1 MATQTQQSDPA
12 SSLWAAATDSEP
24 TYHQPQPAAHL
35 VVQDGNFC
43 FSPNSGSPFGSPDVH
58 LQKSWMDDDG
68 WTPAEFPDWGS
79 RAGVMGGV
87 VERVK
92 EERRMG
98 AQERLQSPFELDSL
112 FRCSPVQEKRT
123 FAWSPDISLCLSP
136 PAEVTPRGRSNSG
149 GATVS
154 ASYGSKFWMGQERKR
169 RGGDTATMFDQGT
182 DSGEFACSFQQHF
195 NDRRN
200 AQH

>member
-1 MATQTQQSDPA
+1 MATQQSDPA

-24 TYHQPQPAAHL
+24 TYHQPQPEAHF
-35 VVQDGNFC
+35 VVQDGNFS
-43 FSPNSGSPFGSPDVH
+43 FSPDSGSPFGSPDVH
-58 LQKSWMDDDG
+58 LQNSWTDDVNG
-68 WTPAEFPDWGS
+68 KFPDWGS

-92 EERRMG
+92 EESRMG
-98 AQERLQSPFELDSL
+98 AQERLQSPFDLGSI
-112 FRCSPVQEKRT
+112 FRCSPVQEKHT

-136 PAEVTPRGRSNSG
+136 PAEVTPRGRSSSG

-169 RGGDTATMFDQGT
+169 GGGDTATVLEQGT
-182 DSGEFACSFQQHF
+182 DSGEFASSFQRHF
-195 NDRRN
+195 NDGRN

>member
-12 SSLWAAATDSEP
+12 SCLWAAATDSEP
-24 TYHQPQPAAHL
+24 TYHQPQPEAHL

-58 LQKSWMDDDG
+58 LQKSWIDDDG
-68 WTPAEFPDWGS
+68 WTPAKFPDWGS
-79 RAGVMGGV
+79 RAAVMGGV

-92 EERRMG
+92 EESRMG
-98 AQERLQSPFELDSL
+98 AQERLQSPFGLDSI

-136 PAEVTPRGRSNSG
+136 PAEVTLRGRSNSG

-169 RGGDTATMFDQGT
+169 RGGDTATVFDQGT
-182 DSGEFACSFQQHF
+182 DSGEFACKFSAAF
-195 NDRRN
+195 
-200 AQH
+200 